1 MRFRKLYEGN
11 QILARKL
18 NARTV
23 APLGVIIGI
32 VAVGLALLLIWKL
45 YTTISDSREFAKFEA
60 ERQNAKWDSGENPI
74 YKEAKTTYRNPAYGG
89 RM

>member
-1 MRFRKLYEGN
+1 M
-11 QILARKL
+11 
-18 NARTV
+18 NATTV
-23 APLGVIIGI
+23 PPLGVIIGI